1 MVSHGGRPDRV
12 LELVSPQQCWQDTG
26 GAPMDTSFDTSV
38 TETPSPTASRITA
51 PVVRATIAIG
61 TIVALVA
68 SVGAPYKW
76 Y

>member
-1 MVSHGGRPDRV
+1 
-12 LELVSPQQCWQDTG
+12 
-26 GAPMDTSFDTSV
+26 MDTSYDTSAN
-38 TETPSPTASRITA
+38 ETHSPTAARITA

>member
-1 MVSHGGRPDRV
+1 MNVTDEAIYNDAPEHTRMRV
-12 LELVSPQQCWQDTG
+12 YG
-26 GAPMDTSFDTSV
+26 
-38 TETPSPTASRITA
+38 

-68 SVGAPYKW
+68 SVGAPFKW

>member
-1 MVSHGGRPDRV
+1 MH
-12 LELVSPQQCWQDTG
+12 
-26 GAPMDTSFDTSV
+26 TSFDTSV
-38 TETPSPTASRITA
+38 SEAPSPTASRITA

-68 SVGAPYKW
+68 SLGAPFKW